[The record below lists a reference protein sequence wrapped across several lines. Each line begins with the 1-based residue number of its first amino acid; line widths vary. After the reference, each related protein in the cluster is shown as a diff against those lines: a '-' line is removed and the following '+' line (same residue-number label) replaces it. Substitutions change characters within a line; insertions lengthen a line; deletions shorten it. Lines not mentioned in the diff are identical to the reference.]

1 MTIPNAGV
9 GAEWWLWVS
18 SNLLSAVALIV
29 LYACI
34 LFYVVTL
41 PWWKYELGRGQLY
54 LFIALALIF
63 SQQVIGI
70 YANPPA
76 HTQWWTFDYV
86 HRDTWFVIVRFL
98 GVTGA
103 AIAIANQAR
112 ILWNRRYHPERNPDL
127 RLEFEE
133 LLSRQRGHLS
143 NTSPVK

>member
-54 LFIALALIF
+54 LFIALALV
-63 SQQVIGI
+63 SSVQVVGI
-70 YANPPA
+70 YLNPA
-76 HTQWWTFDYV
+76 AGQAWWTFDYK
-86 HRDTWFVIVRFL
+86 HHDTWFVILRFV
-98 GVTGA
+98 GVSGA
-103 AIAIANQAR
+103 LIAIVNQAR
-112 ILWNRRYHPERNPDL
+112 ILWNRRFHPERNPDL
-127 RLEFEE
+127 RLEFED
-133 LLSRQRGHLS
+133 LLRHQRRKL
-143 NTSPVK
+143 KEDDDAQ